1 MIQLKNLLPENTQ
14 APQPQENQSG
24 VSETSSKLTIE
35 QKRKLSEMVSR
46 YNEYGKILYREKKI
60 TEIAQNLQE
69 ISDLAENYALNECGD
84 WFEENIVKRNFQE
97 MKKYCEQFGKL
108 AKETQSKQHQMEA
121 LYEDMGHILER
132 YFEIKG

>member
-1 MIQLKNLLPENTQ
+1 MIQLKTLLPENVNVPSTQ
-14 APQPQENQSG
+14 QTQNVAT
-24 VSETSSKLTIE
+24 ETSSKLTVE
-35 QKRKLSEMVSR
+35 QKRKLAEMVSR
-46 YNEYGKILYREKKI
+46 YNEYGKMIYREKKI

-97 MKKYCEQFGKL
+97 IKKYCEQFGKL

-121 LYEDMGHILER
+121 LYEDIGHILER
-132 YFEIKG
+132 YFEIKD

>member
-97 MKKYCEQFGKL
+97 IKKYCEQFGKL